1 MSDPRTSKITAIKGE
16 IDKVKKAIQELRK
29 SKQNGGLSTLG
40 ARSDVTLQV
49 NGSTR
54 IKMRRDLN
62 GHFGKVYS
70 VDWSGDGKDVLSAA
84 QDGKLILW
92 DALSSHKL
100 LSVPLRSTWVMTC
113 SYEQTNANGSRLVAC
128 GGLDNVCSLYSLKD
142 RENSERTRKPL
153 QTLVGHDGY
162 IASTKFIDA
171 RTVLTASGD
180 HTVCKWDTES
190 GKMITTFQGHEAD
203 VLSLSTNPKN
213 VFTFIS
219 GSCDFTAKL
228 WDIRVNKSVQ
238 SFEKCH
244 TEDINAV
251 SFFPS
256 GDAFATG
263 SDDGQVRIFEL
274 RCRNEVALMGVG
286 SPQITSHVHAV
297 GFSKSGRI
305 LFAGYDDSKCRGWDI
320 LKSAQPFC
328 VLSDHETRVS
338 SLAVNPSGDSLVT
351 GSWDSTLKVFG

>member
-1 MSDPRTSKITAIKGE
+1 MSDRNARIAQIKSE
-16 IDKVKKAIQELRK
+16 IDKVKKQVADLRK
-29 SKQNGGLSTLG
+29 SKQTGGLSTLG
-40 ARSDVTLQV
+40 SKAELGLKV
-49 NGSTR
+49 NGFTR

-62 GHFGKVYS
+62 GHFGKIYA
-70 VDWSGDGKDVLSAA
+70 VDWSGDGLELLSAA

-92 DALSSHKL
+92 NALSSHKL
-100 LSVPLRSTWVMTC
+100 LSVPLRSSWVMTC
-113 SYEQTNANGSRLVAC
+113 ACEQTNANGNCLAAC
-128 GGLDNVCSLYSLKD
+128 GGLDNICSIYTLKD
-142 RENSERTRKPL
+142 RENLEKSRKPL

-162 IASTKFIDA
+162 IACNKFIDA

-180 HTVCKWDTES
+180 HTICKWDTES
-190 GKMITTFQGHEAD
+190 GKMVSTFLGHDAD
-203 VLSLSTNPKN
+203 VLSISTNPKN
-213 VFTFIS
+213 VFTFIT

-238 SFEKCH
+238 NFEKCH

-274 RCRNEVALMGVG
+274 RCRNEVALMGG
-286 SPQITSHVHAV
+286 GGGAQISSHVHAL

-320 LKSAQPFC
+320 LKCSQPFC
-328 VLSDHETRVS
+328 VLSDHEMRVS
-338 SLAVNPSGDSLVT
+338 SLAVNPAGDSLCT
-351 GSWDSTLKVFG
+351 GSWDSSVKIFG